1 MQFTQM
7 CNLLD
12 RKKEGEEF
20 IVTVLSGQNMRH
32 RGGGPKHGGE
42 NVHLS
47 IRITNEMQGNKIKSS
62 LLMTCWHI

>member
-7 CNLLD
+7 CNLLC

-20 IVTVLSGQNMRH
+20 IVTVLSGKNMRH
-32 RGGGPKHGGE
+32 RGGGPEQGGE

-47 IRITNEMQGNKIKSS
+47 IRITNEMQGHKIKSS